1 MVSDFCEDDTYV
13 LGGDQTDVVLPEE
26 TLGKRLL
33 ESLKQAPENC
43 VAMVSFMYIFYE
55 DQSRHL
61 NTDLN

>member
-1 MVSDFCEDDTYV
+1 MSDFCEDDTYV